1 MHSGPGRFRDGARY
15 AQGGHMKLPVLK
27 AAAESLA
34 IVVQKSANVKI
45 GDVSTTYLGTVSC
58 VDCAYRHTT
67 KEGDEGC
74 YAENGMVGIH
84 VRRLNRNVR
93 AAHASPV
100 RQAEAE
106 ARGQALRIHTSG
118 DCPTAEAARIV
129 ADAAERFVARGGGTP
144 WSYTHAWRRVP
155 RKAWGS
161 VSVLASVETLADAAR
176 ATRRGWAVARVV
188 PQFSGDKAWVEG
200 GIRWIPCPAQTRDDV
215 TCSTCRLCLDDN
227 KLRAIGAGVAFEA
240 HGSSKRKAAEKVSCA
255 R

>member
-1 MHSGPGRFRDGARY
+1 
-15 AQGGHMKLPVLK
+15 MKLPVLK
-27 AAAESLA
+27 AAAQSLA

-84 VRRLNRNVR
+84 VRRLNRAVR
-93 AAHASPV
+93 ASHASPI

-106 ARGQALRIHTSG
+106 ARGIDGLKARGQPLRIHTSG
-118 DCPTAEAARIV
+118 DCPTREAAEIV

-188 PQFSGDKAWVEG
+188 PKFSSHKAWLEG

-215 TCSTCRLCLDDN
+215 TCSTCRLCLNDD

-240 HGSSKRKAAEKVSCA
+240 HGSSKRKAAEKVACA